1 MSSRPVPR
9 EETLNR
15 RALSSSIAIEGG
27 EVENETLH
35 GWRIVAY
42 KVWRRQLLTL
52 LLLLSLSLF
61 LLFWPASSSKITV
74 YISHASRKLSRH
86 PLGSGKLRRRLTSRD
101 ESRFS

>member
-15 RALSSSIAIEGG
+15 RALSSSMAIEGG

-52 LLLLSLSLF
+52 LLLLSLSLSP
-61 LLFWPASSSKITV
+61 LLACVIFENHRVHKSCVSKTF
-74 YISHASRKLSRH
+74 APPSRVGQTT
-86 PLGSGKLRRRLTSRD
+86 PEAD
-101 ESRFS
+101 EPR